1 MKGAIIHTTL
11 VEKTNACFVSNNN
24 NSKYV
29 SIYIIILYTVN

>member
-11 VEKTNACFVSNNN
+11 VEKTNASFVSNN

-29 SIYIIILYTVN
+29 YI